1 MVTASRS
8 IDTLFDLESR
18 VAGILSFEAALAR
31 VSAQLGVIPTSAG
44 YAIVKQCN
52 VAHFDLD
59 AIQREAESAGN
70 EAIPTVDKLRALVGA
85 TDETAATYVHWGAT
99 SQDAIDTALVLALRN
114 ALGRIDE
121 RLVHVVASLADLAEL
136 HAATPMVGRT
146 LMQEA
151 APTTFGFKVAGWLDA
166 LLRHRTRLTRAR
178 DEARVLQF
186 GGAVGNHAAL
196 GDAGPRVAVAL
207 ADELEL
213 TNPELAW
220 HSSRDRLT
228 NVATTLAATIGT
240 LGKMARDISL
250 LAQSEIAEV
259 REPSAVGRG
268 RSSTMPQKRNPV
280 GCAAILAAAV
290 RAPGLAATML
300 SSMPQ
305 EHERALGGWQAEWAT
320 LPELVS
326 IAHGAVVHAA
336 FVAAGLEVD
345 SDRMRQNIVATNG
358 LIFAESLAFALNA
371 RLGRARGSEALGR
384 AIQRSVDSGT
394 TLRAALEA
402 DRTVTATLSDDE
414 LSAVFDVRRVVGV
427 AEQVA
432 RRVAA
437 AARASVGPGAK
448 PR

>member
-1 MVTASRS
+1 
-8 IDTLFDLESR
+8 
-18 VAGILSFEAALAR
+18 
-31 VSAQLGVIPTSAG
+31 
-44 YAIVKQCN
+44 
-52 VAHFDLD
+52 
-59 AIQREAESAGN
+59 
-70 EAIPTVDKLRALVGA
+70 
-85 TDETAATYVHWGAT
+85 
-99 SQDAIDTALVLALRN
+99 
-114 ALGRIDE
+114 
-121 RLVHVVASLADLAEL
+121 
-136 HAATPMVGRT
+136 MVGRT
-146 LMQEA
+146 LLQEA

-166 LLRHRTRLTRAR
+166 LLRHRARLTLAR

-196 GDAGPRVAVAL
+196 GDDGPRVAAAL
-207 ADELEL
+207 AAELEL

-220 HSSRDRLT
+220 HSSRDRLA

-259 REPSAVGRG
+259 REPGAAGRG

-305 EHERALGGWQAEWAT
+305 EHERGLGGWQAEWAT

-336 FVAAGLEVD
+336 FIAGGLEVD
-345 SDRMRQNIVATNG
+345 SDRMAQNIVATNG
-358 LIFAESLAFALNA
+358 LIFAESVAFALNA
-371 RLGRARGSEALGR
+371 RLGRARGSEILGR

-402 DRTVTATLSDDE
+402 DPTAAAALSDDE
-414 LSAVFDVRRVVGV
+414 LSALFDVRRIVGV

-437 AARASVGPGAK
+437 AARASVGPARSALMFADVNGTQIYYELHGARMGACSRSAIRWARA
-448 PR
+448 PRCGIARSRLPRARFPACAFSHTTFAGTASRP

>member
-1 MVTASRS
+1 
-8 IDTLFDLESR
+8 
-18 VAGILSFEAALAR
+18 
-31 VSAQLGVIPTSAG
+31 
-44 YAIVKQCN
+44 
-52 VAHFDLD
+52 
-59 AIQREAESAGN
+59 
-70 EAIPTVDKLRALVGA
+70 
-85 TDETAATYVHWGAT
+85 
-99 SQDAIDTALVLALRN
+99 
-114 ALGRIDE
+114 
-121 RLVHVVASLADLAEL
+121 
-136 HAATPMVGRT
+136 
-146 LMQEA
+146 
-151 APTTFGFKVAGWLDA
+151 
-166 LLRHRTRLTRAR
+166 
-178 DEARVLQF
+178 
-186 GGAVGNHAAL
+186 
-196 GDAGPRVAVAL
+196 
-207 ADELEL
+207 
-213 TNPELAW
+213 
-220 HSSRDRLT
+220 
-228 NVATTLAATIGT
+228 
-240 LGKMARDISL
+240 
-250 LAQSEIAEV
+250 
-259 REPSAVGRG
+259 
-268 RSSTMPQKRNPV
+268 
-280 GCAAILAAAV
+280 V

-384 AIQRSVDSGT
+384 AIQRRADSGT

-402 DRTVTATLSDDE
+402 DPTVTATLSDDE